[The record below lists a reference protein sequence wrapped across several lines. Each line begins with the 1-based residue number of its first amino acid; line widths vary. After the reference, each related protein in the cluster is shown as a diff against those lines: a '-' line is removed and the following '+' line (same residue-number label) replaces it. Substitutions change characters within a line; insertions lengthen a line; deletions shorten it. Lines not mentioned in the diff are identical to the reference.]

1 MSTTTRHQKTP
12 AGAPVCQAPACRVP
26 VGGWRI
32 DGNRPGGEI
41 PRPIEPPAADSQI
54 QSDPTGWVT
63 FSRRLPPCE
72 GEGCL
77 ARQGDDLIGP
87 IKLRR
92 FAAGIVQQ
100 LDVFVPALSSSAERW
115 AVDPDL
121 ADEVRALLGEIA
133 QVAQRMFDGQL
144 DLDAWEPPA
153 AESLLLPWIRELGH
167 DAVLDQAGD
176 LRLTLHREA
185 CDGQVKIE
193 CRPNRLRMVM
203 PLGRWPQLT
212 PAAAAAITRLAA
224 EANDRTRLVR
234 IVCQPCAAG
243 LQVEAL
249 VDLTGLPA
257 SRLNRA
263 AEAMWKEMVHLALDG
278 LDLVL
283 RRLGLELQVLADPG
297 NGQFAELLGLR
308 RPRP

>member
-1 MSTTTRHQKTP
+1 MRVP
-12 AGAPVCQAPACRVP
+12 RMPVPAC
-26 VGGWRI
+26 GWCI
-32 DGNRPGGEI
+32 DGNRAGGEI

-54 QSDPTGWVT
+54 QSGPTGWVT
-63 FSRRLPPCE
+63 CSRRLPPCE
-72 GEGCL
+72 GEDCL

-92 FAAGIVQQ
+92 GAAGIVQQ
-100 LDVFVPALSSSAERW
+100 LEVFVPALASSAERW
-115 AVDPDL
+115 AVDPDPG
-121 ADEVRALLGEIA
+121 DEVRALLGEIA
-133 QVAQRMFDGQL
+133 QVARRMFDGQL

-167 DAVLDQAGD
+167 DAVFNPTAGD

-185 CDGQVKIE
+185 CEGQVKIE

-212 PAAAAAITRLAA
+212 PAAAAAITPAGCRP
-224 EANDRTRLVR
+224 NDRTRLVR

-308 RPRP
+308 QPRP